1 MVAQQADIYQHF
13 ADFIASLSPEKL
25 LAYYAPEK
33 MQRRVEQ
40 LIEKK
45 KTGTLSQTEAE
56 EMERYFALE
65 HIVRLAKARALKL
78 MASKQPQ

>member
-13 ADFIASLSPEKL
+13 ANFIASLSPEKL
-25 LAYYAPEK
+25 LSYYAPDK

-45 KTGTLSQTEAE
+45 KIGTITQAE
-56 EMERYFALE
+56 TAEMERYFALE

-78 MASKQPQ
+78 VAS